1 MAMLSVFPTPVLLH
15 LPGVKI
21 IFLSCNPYDRYLC
34 TWISAKLVSL
44 VIHHVSRLKE
54 SPPTTESRFGYITV
68 PENSNPPG
76 PVYPVCTSLQVDPGV
91 VTHKDDNTGRNN
103 LGTRVLNCRLGRVY
117 KWKLANPC
125 AARFCFSS
133 AVDSPNPRTQSC
145 YVHTGTFEH
154 PSLQGW
160 LLQETG
166 PHPRLKTDLH
176 VHVPGLLRS
185 GNMLTR
191 DASRLKESDQNQSC
205 KEQ

>member
-1 MAMLSVFPTPVLLH
+1 MTHP
-15 LPGVKI
+15 
-21 IFLSCNPYDRYLC
+21 
-34 TWISAKLVSL
+34 SASHRK
-44 VIHHVSRLKE
+44 
-54 SPPTTESRFGYITV
+54 
-68 PENSNPPG
+68 
-76 PVYPVCTSLQVDPGV
+76 CAA
-91 VTHKDDNTGRNN
+91 

-125 AARFCFSS
+125 AAS
-133 AVDSPNPRTQSC
+133 QSC